1 MVGLQSLP
9 RSLQARVAQVEFQGT
24 INRNMHLFN
33 NCNLQF
39 LQRFM
44 TTLTEVSLMPD
55 ELVIKHGDMA
65 RELSF
70 AVKGTLVVTDS
81 KGVLI
86 ELLSGDGTA
95 PCVTGAVSFFLGE
108 HLKSAQPP
116 SKSIVL
122 HGMVYVE
129 QSLSSSSCLRMSV
142 ASKHSVHSCNHL
154 GIGIGI
160 PPQLVSSACLS
171 SHCFRTMLR
180 RRPGAL

>member
-1 MVGLQSLP
+1 MIGLQSLP

-55 ELVIKHGDMA
+55 ERIIKHGDMA
-65 RELSF
+65 RELGF

-81 KGVLI
+81 KGALV

-95 PCVTGAVSFFLGE
+95 PCVIGTVSFFLGE
-108 HLKSAQPP
+108 LSN
-116 SKSIVL
+116 L
-122 HGMVYVE
+122 H
-129 QSLSSSSCLRMSV
+129 SL
-142 ASKHSVHSCNHL
+142 
-154 GIGIGI
+154 GQG
-160 PPQLVSSACLS
+160 PQ
-171 SHCFRTMLR
+171 
-180 RRPGAL
+180 